1 MMLWESPRLND
12 HVFRAAIQRWQIG
25 TTKHRTHPK
34 FYFRS
39 FCFMATKISES
50 LDRFQQKT
58 IGTEGQHLSPHHFSW
73 FGPVKVGNFNWKMM
87 KHAPVVISIQVL
99 TIQLPGK
106 VIVWGPKFSE
116 ISWSKVPNK
125 YNSFPY
131 IPRSPVYGLWHFS
144 PLRVVASYP
153 QIHGE
158 ATAVSTMTS
167 DPRYETQPPTYP
179 SSNLASVETG

>member
-1 MMLWESPRLND
+1 MTSSNRWTGRCKQQINNIKRQFQELSTLGVYHPSWKMMLWESPRLND
-12 HVFRAAIQRWQIG
+12 HIFRAAIQRWQIG
-25 TTKHRTHPK
+25 TTKHRIHPK

-50 LDRFQQKT
+50 LDRFQPKKT

-106 VIVWGPKFSE
+106 VIIWGLKISE
-116 ISWSKVPNK
+116 ISGSKVPNK
-125 YNSFPY
+125 YNSFPLY
-131 IPRSPVYGLWHFS
+131 S
-144 PLRVVASYP
+144 
-153 QIHGE
+153 
-158 ATAVSTMTS
+158 
-167 DPRYETQPPTYP
+167 
-179 SSNLASVETG
+179 